1 MMTPWRR
8 ALSKLGDRLV
18 DNWPIKLTAL
28 GLAAIVWAAVAAEEP
43 TTQLVPI
50 RLEVHPP
57 EERSIVGSLPNV
69 QALVQGTAREL
80 IKLYAAPP
88 TIEATLPDTI
98 TGATYQL
105 AFSIGDIEGLEGAA
119 VSVQQIEP
127 RTITI
132 VLDEISRRTV
142 PVVHRV
148 TIEPDSGYV
157 LIGRPRV
164 APPTVILEGAQSQ
177 LALVDTVYT
186 VPLELT
192 AVVSSQRR
200 RVPLDTASLARVRLA
215 EPYQPYVT
223 VSATVEALADRVFD
237 AVRVAIVGPEVGAW
251 TTDPVAIAVTAH
263 GIQSRIA
270 GLSRDSIRVS
280 ARLPASPGDSTVAVS
295 VEPLRGVELTAT
307 PDSIILRRT
316 NRD

>member
-1 MMTPWRR
+1 MTTPWHR
-8 ALSKLGDRLV
+8 ALSRLRDRLV

-43 TTQLVPI
+43 TTQLIPVL
-50 RLEVHPP
+50 LEVHPP
-57 EERSIVGSLPNV
+57 AERSIVGSLPDV

-80 IKLYAAPP
+80 IKLYATPP

-98 TGATYQL
+98 SGATYQL
-105 AFSIGDIEGLEGAA
+105 PLSIGDIEGLEGVA

-127 RTITI
+127 RSITI

-142 PVVHRV
+142 PVVHQV

-164 APPTVILEGAQSQ
+164 SPPTVILEGAQSQ

-200 RVPLDTASLARVRLA
+200 RVPLDTASLAKIRLA

-223 VSATVEALADRVFD
+223 VTATVEALADRVFD
-237 AVRVAIVGPEVGAW
+237 AVRVTIVGAEAGVW
-251 TTDPVAIAVTAH
+251 TTDPVAVAVTAH

-270 GLSRDSIRVS
+270 GLSRDSIRAS
-280 ARLPASPGDSTVAVS
+280 ARLPVSPGDSIVAVN
-295 VEPLRGVELTAT
+295 VEPLQGVELTTT
-307 PDSIILRRT
+307 PDSVALRRAD
-316 NRD
+316 RD